1 MEPTK
6 FLLVDDD
13 KIFVFLATKIIQSVD
28 HPSTVEVFQDGLEIL
43 DRLKE
48 IADKPELLP
57 DIIFL
62 DLNMPVI
69 DGWGFLKEYLSLDMK
84 KEISIYLVSSS
95 ISPHDIERAKE
106 IPVVTDFIIKPLM
119 KEKVVEVL
127 SNLRK

>member
-43 DRLKE
+43 DHLKE

-69 DGWGFLKEYLSLDMK
+69 DGWGFLKEYLSLNMK
-84 KEISIYLVSSS
+84 KNISIYLVSSS

-106 IPVVTDFIIKPLM
+106 IPAVTDFIIKPLM